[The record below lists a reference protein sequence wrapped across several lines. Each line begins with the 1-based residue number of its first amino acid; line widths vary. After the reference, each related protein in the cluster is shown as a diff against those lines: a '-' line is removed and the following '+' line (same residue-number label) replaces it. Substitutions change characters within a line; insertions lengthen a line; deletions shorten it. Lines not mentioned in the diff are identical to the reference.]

1 MIAGDGRGWL
11 LPQIVMAVASAAA
24 LALALWRQQPGGRGG
39 SGGPAA
45 ILLAAAPYALLLLLL
60 WCLRAFERAAG
71 AGDAAAQ
78 GMLRLAVWLLSSAL
92 TVTFAARV
100 APLMHGAAAVLVWAM
115 SAATICGG
123 FYMLDLF
130 PLHRRL
136 DRIN

>member
-1 MIAGDGRGWL
+1 MMIAGDGRGWL

-45 ILLAAAPYALLLLLL
+45 AAPYALLLLLL

-78 GMLRLAVWLLSSAL
+78 GRLRLAVWLLSSAL